1 MTELWFAVNFLVCHS
16 LLVTGL
22 LIYILFILY
31 SFNKKLF
38 KHNYKSILK
47 REAKLQKILNKYMEK
62 LLCDRIALCQFHNRD
77 ANLQYMK
84 FIKFSVTNEV
94 VRHGTVPMQ
103 DNFCDVLL
111 SKFTKLC
118 EILVEKGEIFNNSED
133 MKSYTETVSTYI
145 KCLDLKSIIVLPI
158 KYKEEYIGFIA
169 IQYVHLDNFG
179 NQDRKLVERYAYEL
193 LGAITESISRDIK

>member
-1 MTELWFAVNFLVCHS
+1 MTELWIAVNFLVCHS

-47 REAKLQKILNKYMEK
+47 REVKIQKILNKYMDK
-62 LLCDRIALCQFHNRD
+62 LFCDRIALCQFHNKD
-77 ANLQYMK
+77 SNLQYMK

-103 DNFCDVLL
+103 DNFRDVLL
-111 SKFTKLC
+111 SKFTNMC
-118 EILVEKGEIFNNSED
+118 DILVKKGEIFNNKNEID
-133 MKSYTETVSTYI
+133 QYPDTIKNYI
-145 KCLDLKSIIVLPI
+145 NCLDLKSVIILPI
-158 KYKEEYIGFIA
+158 KSKDEEYVGFIV
-169 IQYVHLDNFG
+169 IQYVHLENFG
-179 NQDRKLVERYAYEL
+179 NQDRKLVERNAYEL
-193 LGAITESISRDIK
+193 LGAIAENINRNL